1 MCEQFFKVKYF
12 KSLKLNHI
20 YHQSILNK
28 RARKK
33 ACRRVVFSEFYAEE
47 MIYKQKK
54 IYKLNIETTTKA
66 L

>member
-1 MCEQFFKVKYF
+1 MLF

-20 YHQSILNK
+20 YHESILNK

-54 IYKLNIETTTKA
+54 IYKLNIETTKA